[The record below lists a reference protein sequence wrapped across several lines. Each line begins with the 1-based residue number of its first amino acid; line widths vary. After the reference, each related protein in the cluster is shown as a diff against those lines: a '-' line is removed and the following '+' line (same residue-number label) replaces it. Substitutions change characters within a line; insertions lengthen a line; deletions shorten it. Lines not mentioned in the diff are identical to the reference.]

1 MSETSLD
8 PETAA
13 EDLEA
18 TEATSS
24 TGRLALQ
31 ACGVVVHVLLPP
43 ARAEVDKSQG
53 EAQSILS
60 LRCFAISFVPLSF
73 FLSVRIKVVTV

>member
-1 MSETSLD
+1 MLGVSETSLD

-24 TGRLALQ
+24 TGRLALR
-31 ACGVVVHVLLPP
+31 ACGVVVYLC
-43 ARAEVDKSQG
+43 ADGEVDKSQG
-53 EAQSILS
+53 EGRASRLS
-60 LRCFAISFVPLSF
+60 ATLPYLS
-73 FLSVRIKVVTV
+73 SH

>member
-1 MSETSLD
+1 MLGMSETSLD

-43 ARAEVDKSQG
+43 ARAEVDKSQS
-53 EAQSILS
+53 EARASCPSAALPYLLS
-60 LRCFAISFVPLSF
+60 H
-73 FLSVRIKVVTV
+73 